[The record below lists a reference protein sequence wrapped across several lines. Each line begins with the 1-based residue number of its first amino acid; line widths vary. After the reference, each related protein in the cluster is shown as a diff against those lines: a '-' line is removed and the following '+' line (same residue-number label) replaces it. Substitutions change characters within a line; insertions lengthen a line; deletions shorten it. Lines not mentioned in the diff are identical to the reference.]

1 MGFDHPGIMGDH
13 TLDGFVS
20 TEFYLNWSL
29 TLKIKSCLN
38 AFFTGCDSLT
48 VCIFLF
54 LFNLSVLSVCV
65 RACGCVCVCVCVCIR

>member
-1 MGFDHPGIMGDH
+1 MVFDHPGIMGDH

-38 AFFTGCDSLT
+38 AFFTGCDS
-48 VCIFLF
+48 
-54 LFNLSVLSVCV
+54 FNLSVLSVCV
-65 RACGCVCVCVCVCIR
+65 RAFGCVCVCVCVCI